1 MSDVERRKQNVG
13 CSVSFQS
20 GAGVFFFSPYFLTLF
35 FFFFFS
41 LVAVNALVASSNFN
55 IRPDNICLT
64 NSN

>member
-1 MSDVERRKQNVG
+1 MLVVLFLSRVV
-13 CSVSFQS
+13 VV
-20 GAGVFFFSPYFLTLF
+20 VFFFPLLLNLGFLF